1 MLIGID
7 ANEANVVNRVG
18 SNQYAFQILTQL
30 SRLDKTNS
38 YRIYLKTAPL
48 SDMPSASLR
57 WQYQIVLP
65 KFLWTQWRLPLQL
78 YFQKPKPD
86 LFLTLGHYAP
96 RFSPVPTL
104 VCIMDLA
111 FLKFPQTFRR
121 SDLWQLKLW
130 TAYSTK
136 QAKHIFAISQA
147 TKNDLV
153 ASYQIPENKIS
164 VVYPGVDR
172 LKVTGKSPV
181 KGKYL
186 LYVGTLQPRKNLNAL
201 IEVFCQSARSD
212 LAGIKLVIAGK
223 TGWLYQPRP
232 LKNVQYLGF
241 VPQDKLPTLIKNSLG
256 LILPSLYEGFG
267 IPVVQAMALGT
278 PVLVSR
284 NSSLPEI
291 VGDCGLYI
299 EPPFNAPAIE
309 KGIIELLSLST
320 ETKKQQLAAA
330 RQKAKNFSWEKSAN
344 TILEVLNELTL

>member
-7 ANEANVVNRVG
+7 ANEANVQNRVG

-48 SDMPSASLR
+48 PDLPSASLR

-78 YFQKPKPD
+78 FFQKPRPN

-96 RFSPVPTL
+96 RFSPVPSL

-130 TAYSTK
+130 TAYSAK
-136 QAKHIFAISQA
+136 QAKHIFAISQV

-172 LKVTGKSPV
+172 LKATGKSPV

-201 IEVFCQSARSD
+201 IEVFCRPARSH

-232 LKNVQYLGF
+232 LKNVQYLDF
-241 VPQDKLPTLIKNSLG
+241 VPQTKLPSLIKASLG
-256 LILPSLYEGFG
+256 LVLPSLYEGFG

-291 VGDCGLYI
+291 VADCGLYI
-299 EPPFNAPAIE
+299 EPPFGHEEI
-309 KGIIELLSLST
+309 KQGIIQLLSLP
-320 ETKKQQLAAA
+320 KAAKQSQLIAAK
-330 RQKAKNFSWEKSAN
+330 QKSMNFSWKKSAQK
-344 TILEVLNELTL
+344 ILEVINEFTF